1 MARSTIALIALYTV
15 LTTTVYTENR
25 VVAAAAAGPHRGGAL
40 NAAAAHRRH
49 HARAAAAASAAGV
62 IHFSERDELEGFEQ
76 NGSDAEE
83 KRDGGVCDLGAWKC
97 VGTEL
102 QRCYNDQWN
111 FVTNCTGINIVC
123 SDALYTTGCVWT
135 WNVQDTDSSSSTS
148 TDSESATVTASGP
161 LETSSGSATD
171 YLNSTASATADVTSS
186 ETLVA
191 NVTAS
196 PTNINLIASPSA
208 TTVTTATATTSAS
221 TSDED
226 DEECEDDEQDD
237 NNDDGEDQEDY
248 EDDDDDEDLPYC
260 DEIDGD
266 DSYSTSP
273 ASSYATPVVTTTQ
286 AASTA
291 VPTSTIGGQLWAGGN
306 GSSDDDTS
314 DGSSNSDSG
323 AGDNDSDGGD
333 TDSADE
339 DEDDEECDEVDE
351 SEISVTVTATATA
364 GSASSSASTSVIG
377 GQLWAG
383 DNGDDEEDE
392 GSWDSASATATA
404 TATSSSSSA
413 HGWGGQHG
421 WGNGHYGWDQSSTS
435 IAATTTS
442 DWDAEQTT
450 SSSTL
455 NDGQWTPSTSDASA
469 TAIDS
474 AGSEVNTT
482 DSAFGSGSAGWGD
495 ESYTASSTSSSTGRH
510 GNKWDS
516 ETFTAT
522 ATATISSTL
531 TGSAA
536 VSTSTSKTSGNETTS
551 SPLGSYSAPHYVVYA
566 DNWLYNMPSVSDL
579 SSYNRFILAFWMSN
593 QGAVDNA
600 QFWEWL
606 DASTRAQVIEE
617 YHEAG
622 IALMVSAFGST
633 DSPTSDGADPTE
645 TAQKLAE
652 WVKEYGLDGVD
663 IDYEDMSAMNSAK
676 AVSWLV
682 VFQTELRRLL
692 PSPYIITHAPV
703 APWFTSANDYSDGAY
718 VAIHQQV
725 GDGIDFYNVQF
736 YNQGDGV
743 YGDCDTL
750 LNDSG
755 NDWPSTSV
763 FEINSYAGVP
773 LNKVVIGKPLDEG
786 AASNGFI
793 DPSVLNT
800 CVTEAQAKG
809 WNAGVMFWEWTS
821 SAPSIMATVRGTQ

>member
-1 MARSTIALIALYTV
+1 MARTTLAIVAYLYTV
-15 LTTTVYTENR
+15 LMTLNIGVEA
-25 VVAAAAAGPHRGGAL
+25 AAAAAGPHRGAL
-40 NAAAAHRRH
+40 NAAAHRRH
-49 HARAAAAASAAGV
+49 HARAAAAATAAGV
-62 IHFSERDELEGFEQ
+62 IHFSEEDELVGVGRDDQSEGEV
-76 NGSDAEE
+76 
-83 KRDGGVCDLGAWKC
+83 KRDGVCELGAWKC

-111 FVTNCTGINIVC
+111 FVTNCTGMNIVC

-148 TDSESATVTASGP
+148 ASSEDSTTASTEVSPSGTASESF
-161 LETSSGSATD
+161 ETSPVSATD
-171 YLNSTASATADVTSS
+171 YLNATATVS
-186 ETLVA
+186 ESAIA

-208 TTVTTATATTSAS
+208 SAS
-221 TSDED
+221 ASASSSLPTSDDD
-226 DEECEDDEQDD
+226 DEECEDEGEDEDED
-237 NNDDGEDQEDY
+237 ADGNNDDGEDQEDY

-260 DEIDGD
+260 DEIEGD
-266 DSYSTSP
+266 DSYSTVLTTYYSTP
-273 ASSYATPVVTTTQ
+273 AITTTQ

-291 VPTSTIGGQLWAGGN
+291 VPTSAIGGQLWAGG
-306 GSSDDDTS
+306 
-314 DGSSNSDSG
+314 DGSS
-323 AGDNDSDGGD
+323 DNDSDSD
-333 TDSADE
+333 K
-339 DEDDEECDEVDE
+339 EECDEVHE
-351 SEISVTVTATATA
+351 SEIAATFTPTVNATVT
-364 GSASSSASTSVIG
+364 SAAASASTSTSTSIIG

-383 DNGDDEEDE
+383 DDNNDDD
-392 GSWDSASATATA
+392 GSWDSAAATATV
-404 TATSSSSSA
+404 TSTSTSSSSSA

-421 WGNGHYGWDQSSTS
+421 WGNGHYGWGDQSSTTS
-435 IAATTTS
+435 TTTTD
-442 DWDAEQTT
+442 DWDAEAT
-450 SSSTL
+450 SSKTW
-455 NDGQWTPSTSDASA
+455 NDGQWTPSTSVASASA
-469 TAIDS
+469 TANMN
-474 AGSEVNTT
+474 GT
-482 DSAFGSGSAGWGD
+482 GSGTAGWGD
-495 ESYTASSTSSSTGRH
+495 DSDSYITASSTSTRRH

-516 ETFTAT
+516 ETVTAT
-522 ATATISSTL
+522 ATATS

-536 VSTSTSKTSGNETTS
+536 LSTSTGKTSGNKTISE
-551 SPLGSYSAPHYVVYA
+551 PLGSYSAPHYVIYA
-566 DNWLYNMPSVSDL
+566 DKWLYNMPSVSDL

-606 DASTRAQVIEE
+606 DASTRAQVIQE
-617 YHEAG
+617 YHDAG

-645 TAQKLAE
+645 TAQKLAK
-652 WVKEYGLDGVD
+652 WVKDYGLDGVD
-663 IDYEDMSAMNSAK
+663 IDYEDMSAMNSAR
-676 AVSWLV
+676 AVAWLV
-682 VFQTELRRLL
+682 TFQTELRRLL

-725 GDGIDFYNVQF
+725 GDGIDFYNIQF

-743 YGDCDTL
+743 YGDCETL

-773 LNKVVIGKPLDEG
+773 LNKIVIGKPLDEG
-786 AASNGFI
+786 AASNGFV

-800 CVTEAQAKG
+800 CVTEAQQKG
-809 WNAGVMFWEWTS
+809 WNGGVMFWEWTS